1 MRVQGRLR
9 EQIGQRSFAS
19 TTLRHKL
26 ATRTIK
32 WRDDISA
39 RIPPELAAQ
48 SFTKGSEAAWRPDS
62 APKVVEWLGQNGFA
76 VLGTELWIVR
86 DDRIQPGI
94 IVNGVCEIHG
104 NTISHTQ
111 NESWD
116 AYVSRSAQ
124 ETLRYFSSFA
134 EPPEAKQQ
142 GDVFFDVVWVSESD
156 FLNLKMQ

>member
-1 MRVQGRLR
+1 M
-9 EQIGQRSFAS
+9 E
-19 TTLRHKL
+19 
-26 ATRTIK
+26 
-32 WRDDISA
+32 
-39 RIPPELAAQ
+39 
-48 SFTKGSEAAWRPDS
+48 S

-94 IVNGVCEIHG
+94 IVNGVREIHG
-104 NTISHTQ
+104 NTISHMQ

-124 ETLRYFSSFA
+124 ETLRYLSSFA

-142 GDVFFDVVWVSESD
+142 GDVFFNVVWVSESEYS
-156 FLNLKMQ
+156 NLSARI